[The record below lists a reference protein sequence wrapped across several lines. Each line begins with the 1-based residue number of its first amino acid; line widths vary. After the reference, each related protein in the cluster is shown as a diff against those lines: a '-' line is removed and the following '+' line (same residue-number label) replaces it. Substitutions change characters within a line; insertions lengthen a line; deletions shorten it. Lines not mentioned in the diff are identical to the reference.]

1 MTPLKINIG
10 TWQRS
15 RTNAVGKAI
24 KQKRHTVNYRCPDT
38 GQKRRLSFA
47 TKLEAEEHREALLQQ
62 YNHGRYFNPNT
73 NPTVL
78 EVSQHWLDNKRGN
91 IKPQTIHS
99 YKPLMKIIT
108 GPLLQGTPKERGHFA
123 LTGEKPNANT
133 PVLQMLGHF
142 KVSELQTSQL
152 RRWHNQVR
160 EEVGADSANRCMTVL
175 KSILALAEEDFG
187 VRVCSIPTN
196 LARRKSKPRKVI
208 LTPEEVSKL
217 LEYAKQDPERGIYYA
232 FPFYTGVRISEQLG
246 LLWEDVDF
254 NKTLIHIRRIQYRDG
269 TTTDTTKTEAGVREI
284 PLSES
289 LRQMLIEW
297 RLRCPRLDGELYR
310 VFPGLGARQQWPLP
324 RKGGGGPLRYDNY
337 LKRFW
342 KPALKKANV
351 RYVTH
356 HSARHSFVSTLQ
368 AQGVEVGLVAKLA
381 GHANPAVTLGHYTQ
395 AIRGGEEAVAILDNL
410 YTGQGGDRGHG
421 ATSHHGAGVR

>member
-1 MTPLKINIG
+1 MMMKPLTVNLG
-10 TWQRS
+10 TWIRKRS
-15 RTNAVGKAI
+15 NAAGKQI
-24 KQKRHTVNYRCPDT
+24 NQKRHTVNYRCPDT
-38 GQKRRLSFA
+38 GAKRRLSFP
-47 TKLEAEEHREALLQQ
+47 TKLEAEEYRDALLQQ
-62 YNHGRYFNPNT
+62 YNGGRYFNPNT

-78 EVSQHWLDNKRGN
+78 EVAQHWLDTKQGN
-91 IKPQTIHS
+91 IKQQTVEG
-99 YKPLMKIIT
+99 YRPLLKIIT
-108 GPLLQGTPKERGHFA
+108 GPLLQGTPKERAHFA
-123 LTGEKPNANT
+123 ITGEKPSRNT
-133 PVLQMLGHF
+133 PVLQMLGAF
-142 KVSELQTSQL
+142 KVSELQTALL

-160 EEVGADSANRCMTVL
+160 EEVGADSANRCMTML
-175 KSILALAEEDFG
+175 KSILSLAEEDFG

-196 LARRKSKPRKVI
+196 LARRKSKPRKEI
-208 LTPEEVSKL
+208 LTPEEVTDL
-217 LEYAKQDPERGIYYA
+217 LEYAKDDPERGIYYA

-246 LLWEDVDF
+246 LLWEDIDF
-254 NKTLIHIRRIQYRDG
+254 DKNIIHIRRIQERDG
-269 TTTDTTKTEAGVREI
+269 STTDTTKTDAGVREI
-284 PLSES
+284 PISES
-289 LRQMLIEW
+289 LRKMLVEW

-342 KPALKKANV
+342 KPALKKSGV

-395 AIRGGEEAVAILDNL
+395 AIRGGEAAVARLDEL
-410 YTGQGGDRGHG
+410 YRTGF
-421 ATSHHGAGVR
+421 